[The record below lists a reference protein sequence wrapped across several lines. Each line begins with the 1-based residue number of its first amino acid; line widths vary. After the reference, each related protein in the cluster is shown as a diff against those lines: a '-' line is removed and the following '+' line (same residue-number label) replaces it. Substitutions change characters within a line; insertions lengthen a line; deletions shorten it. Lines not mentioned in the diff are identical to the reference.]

1 MERLSMHPHAQGT
14 EIPSLLGIKPET
26 GKTAGRPYTAYPNVA
41 RARWLLPADRPA
53 LRRAGI
59 RGLYQPNSLRGR
71 ALRTLIGAGALP
83 GEEVRLEEDAL
94 ARLEAMLAPVVV
106 ASAVRLAFYLGVPAP
121 HRKVTAQVLGTA
133 GETLAYAKI
142 ATSPLAR
149 AAVERERRALVGLS
163 ESAELDG
170 AIPEVL
176 GSLEWHG
183 GTILPITMGPPR
195 PGPREL
201 SSVHLRFFTQVF
213 QSFRVRKTFAESP
226 MWARMS
232 ELWLRLRDGSPE
244 ALPANLGPALERLRD
259 ELGPVSMPVSMAHG
273 DFAPWNTRLGPRSL
287 FVFDWERASEGMS
300 PLYDAF
306 NFQAL
311 QAALQGRR
319 GGVRNRRFL
328 LALLDALWPEGREHL
343 PLLYLAYLT
352 HVTLLYSEAQ
362 SLAPGVGERK
372 VWGWFAR
379 QIEHVLDQQFSISAL
394 VLAELLVLQ
403 LHLL

>member
-1 MERLSMHPHAQGT
+1 VR
-14 EIPSLLGIKPET
+14 
-26 GKTAGRPYTAYPNVA
+26 
-41 RARWLLPADRPA
+41 
-53 LRRAGI
+53 
-59 RGLYQPNSLRGR
+59 
-71 ALRTLIGAGALP
+71 
-83 GEEVRLEEDAL
+83 GEEVRLEEEAL
-94 ARLEAMLAPVVV
+94 ARLEAMLAPAVG
-106 ASAVRLAFYLGVPAP
+106 AGAVRLAFYLGVPAP
-121 HRKVTAQVLGTA
+121 HRKVTAQVLDTA

-149 AAVERERRALVGLS
+149 AAVERERRALLGLS
-163 ESAELDG
+163 ESAELRG
-170 AIPEVL
+170 AVPEVL

-195 PGPREL
+195 PGPSEL
-201 SSVHLRFFTQVF
+201 SAVHLRFFTRVFQVF
-213 QSFRVRKTFAESP
+213 RARETFAGSP

-232 ELWLRLRDGSPE
+232 EIWLHLRQGSPE
-244 ALPANLGPALERLRD
+244 ALPPNLGPALERLHD
-259 ELGPVSMPVSMAHG
+259 ELGPVSMPFSLAHG

-319 GGVRNRRFL
+319 GGVRDHRFL
-328 LALLDALWPEGREHL
+328 LTLLDALWPEGRKHL
-343 PLLYLAYLT
+343 PLLYLAYLA

-372 VWGWFAR
+372 VWNWFAR
-379 QIEHVLDQQFSISAL
+379 RIEGVLEGDT
-394 VLAELLVLQ
+394 LL
-403 LHLL
+403 